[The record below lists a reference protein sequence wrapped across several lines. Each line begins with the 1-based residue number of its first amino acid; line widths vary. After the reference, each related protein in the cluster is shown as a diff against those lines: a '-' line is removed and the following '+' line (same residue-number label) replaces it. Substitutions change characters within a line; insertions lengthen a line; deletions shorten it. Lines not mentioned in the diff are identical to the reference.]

1 MAGNHGK
8 TWDNLLLTKTCTIFH
23 RQWLPVSKVQ
33 LLGENKERDQNF
45 ISKSG
50 QSKASVLKA
59 YERSIDHLRQIP
71 QTPSVQE
78 PKLHLD
84 DTNGTQLTVDG
95 SNRIGSLSRCI
106 DSDDAEP

>member
-1 MAGNHGK
+1 
-8 TWDNLLLTKTCTIFH
+8 
-23 RQWLPVSKVQ
+23 VSKIQ
-33 LLGENKERDQNF
+33 LLGENKEKDQGF

-59 YERSIDHLRQIP
+59 YDRSIDHLRQINKFP
-71 QTPSVQE
+71 QTPTIRE
-78 PKLHLD
+78 PIQMD

-106 DSDDAEP
+106 DSDDGEF